1 MQCRSAG
8 CTNEQIL
15 SALDLTWADVFGD
28 DGEHWMPNNRS
39 WVALYDY
46 PDADRT
52 LLYQVARSADKD
64 FSQRHP
70 NPDKRSG
77 WEWNLNGVK
86 RVPYHLP
93 QLLAEP
99 TAETFLAEGEKD
111 VQASEAHGSVATCNS
126 GGAGKW
132 LKEFAR
138 YFTGRTVTIVATTTR
153 LDSPT
158 PCRCTRASRPSQL
171 AAGS

>member
-1 MQCRSAG
+1 
-8 CTNEQIL
+8 
-15 SALDLTWADVFGD
+15 
-28 DGEHWMPNNRS
+28 MPNNRT

-46 PDADRT
+46 HDADGT

-99 TAETFLAEGEKD
+99 TAEAFLAEGEKD
-111 VQASEAHGSVATCNS
+111 VQASKRTASSRRATRVAPEVAE
-126 GGAGKW
+126 GVRPLLHRPHRDDRRAQRRARLRARPAGAR
-132 LKEFAR
+132 EPR
-138 YFTGRTVTIVATTTR
+138 GR
-153 LDSPT
+153 
-158 PCRCTRASRPSQL
+158 SQRV
-171 AAGS
+171 AGS